1 MYKRLIMILLVL
13 SMVIVLIGC
22 DNKNQVPDGVGQ
34 DFYNDM
40 INCLKKL
47 EKYKDNEDKNGRAVV
62 DEYLENKIWL
72 SATEKEIIESMD
84 ETYFWIWM
92 YYNTEGDNVFLVRNH
107 IINTTSLLG
116 VKTDINKFIN

>member
-1 MYKRLIMILLVL
+1 MILLVL